1 MRRKEREVPYQRL
14 KDIIRNCTCCR
25 IGFNDEG
32 KVYIV
37 PLNFGYVEINN
48 KHIFYFHGAK
58 TGQKIEVL
66 KKNSYVGFE
75 LDTSYDLIKADQAC
89 GYTANFQS
97 IIGNGEVCLV
107 ENEEEKKFALQMIM
121 EHNTG
126 IKEWEFMDT
135 MIAKTCIFKLEVTEM
150 SGKEHQV

>member
-1 MRRKEREVPYQRL
+1 MRRKEREVPYHRL
-14 KDIIRNCTCCR
+14 KDIIINYHCCR

-32 KVYIV
+32 KVYII

-58 TGQKIEVL
+58 TGRKIEVL

-75 LDTSYDLIKADQAC
+75 LDTSYGLIKADQAC

-97 IIGNGEVCLV
+97 IIGNGEVSLV

-135 MIAKTCIFKLEVTEM
+135 IIAKTCIFKLEVIEM